1 MEGERDQRSIKRGRF
16 AWFLS
21 LGCVLV
27 GAVSLLL
34 AAGSLV
40 MTVMGPLG
48 AIVSERVA
56 FNTPLQPKWAIE
68 IAGDLVRRDLARSNR
83 NGEDFRHG

>member
-1 MEGERDQRSIKRGRF
+1 MEGERDQRNIKRGRF

-27 GAVSLLL
+27 GAISLLL
-34 AAGSLV
+34 AVGSLV

-48 AIVSERVA
+48 AIVGERA
-56 FNTPLQPKWAIE
+56 HREEQADRANKHAT
-68 IAGDLVRRDLARSNR
+68 
-83 NGEDFRHG
+83 